1 VEEQLSNKSINYT
14 YELKRTMIKNEIN
27 KNESNNRLVLSFI
40 VVLIFCLIHTV
51 PNILDMTFT
60 SAIIYL
66 VL

>member
-1 VEEQLSNKSINYT
+1 VEEQLSSKSINYT